1 MTRHWTPDE
10 LMELARGFQL
20 SAILT
25 AAAELDV
32 FTLLA
37 DASKA
42 AEQLA
47 DALTTD
53 LRATRILLD
62 ALAAAE
68 LLVKD
73 GQVYSPVPG
82 TAEVLTAGAPQNML
96 AMVRHLGVCMRNWSQ
111 LAMVVKT
118 GQRAHRQ
125 AGVRGVAG
133 ELASFIEAMNDVS
146 RSAAPQLIE
155 AIGPPAFRRLLD
167 IGAGPA
173 TWTIEF
179 LCQSGPDTRAIVYD
193 LPDVIPIARRHV
205 DAAGLAARVDFV
217 GGSFET
223 DRDLP
228 GGADLVWVSAIIHMN
243 SRDQNRDLFSKV
255 HDALAPGGRILIRD
269 VIMDENRTAPPG
281 GALFAVNM
289 LVNTP
294 GGGTYTFDE
303 IADDLVAAGFGPAEW
318 VHQHEFMSSVVGA
331 TKP

>member
-10 LMELARGFQL
+10 LMEVARGFQL
-20 SAILT
+20 PAILT

-37 DASKA
+37 DAPKT

-47 DALTTD
+47 DALTAD
-53 LRATRILLD
+53 LRATRMLLD
-62 ALAAAE
+62 ALAAAG
-68 LLVKD
+68 LLVKN
-73 GQVYSPVPG
+73 GPAYSPGPG
-82 TAEVLTAGAPQNML
+82 TVDVLTAGAPRNML
-96 AMVRHLGVCMRNWSQ
+96 AIVRHLGVCMRHWAQ

-118 GQRAHRQ
+118 GQRANRKP
-125 AGVRGVAG
+125 GVRGAAG
-133 ELASFIEAMNDVS
+133 ELAAFIEAMNDVS
-146 RSAAPQLIE
+146 RSAAPPLIE
-155 AIGPPAFRRLLD
+155 AIGPPPFRRLLD

-179 LCQSGPDTRAIVYD
+179 LRQSGPETRAIVYD
-193 LPDVIPIARRHV
+193 LHDVIPIARRHV
-205 DAAGLAARVDFV
+205 EAAGLAARVDFV

-223 DRDLP
+223 DRTLP
-228 GGADLVWVSAIIHMN
+228 GGADLAWVSAIIHMN
-243 SRDQNRDLFSKV
+243 SRDQNRHLFGKV
-255 HDALAPGGRILIRD
+255 HAALVSGGRILIRD
-269 VIMDENRTAPPG
+269 VVMDESRTVPRD

-303 IADDLVAAGFGPAEW
+303 IAEDLAASGFGPAEW
-318 VHQHEFMSSVVGA
+318 VHQHEFMSCVVGA